1 MLPVLAQYHLFMF
14 DTNLSPDADVTNGQQ
29 GCAEFALPMVT
40 PKAEGKF
47 SPDLYSIA
55 LQPSQPGQPLG

>member
-40 PKAEGKF
+40 PKAECNLRHLRHPRGN
-47 SPDLYSIA
+47 SAPISIK
-55 LQPSQPGQPLG
+55 